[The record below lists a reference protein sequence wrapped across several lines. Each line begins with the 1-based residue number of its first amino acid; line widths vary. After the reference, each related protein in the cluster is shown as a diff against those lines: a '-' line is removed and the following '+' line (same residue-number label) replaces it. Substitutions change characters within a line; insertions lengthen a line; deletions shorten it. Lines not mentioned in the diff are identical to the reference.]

1 MAKKRIPVTVI
12 VVVLIISFFVIMR
25 WIGQRDQEANRVRIV
40 ATNRTDVLRGAP
52 EHKVRE
58 KEQQINDCDGW
69 AGMSFRDKKAKYRAD
84 PERWARCLCEGEG
97 CELDRIYL
105 TGKVSR

>member
-1 MAKKRIPVTVI
+1 MRVAVI
-12 VVVLIISFFVIMR
+12 VVVLIISLGIIVR
-25 WIGQRDQEANRVRIV
+25 WIDERDREANRPRIV
-40 ATNRTDVLRGAP
+40 ASNRTDALRGAP
-52 EHKVRE
+52 EHKIRE
-58 KEQQINDCDGW
+58 KEQQIDDCDGW

-105 TGKVSR
+105 TGRVSR